1 MLQQSRIRSR
11 LALSAQET
19 PSAQTLE
26 SYVQNTFD
34 DNLCNKRELQ
44 WKSHGFVT
52 AALVVLEHSFV
63 ALRFPSW
70 LAHSLTF
77 SSPLCSQCPF
87 VRVLFFLLQIYFLK
101 LPEYEMNI
109 VKLHILCYFLNS
121 FQYIQVVGVKPLC
134 AHAPSCLW
142 TKKTSSISG

>member
-87 VRVLFFLLQIYFLK
+87 VRVLFFFSITNIFFKASRIWNEYSKITHFVLLPWFFPIYTSCWCK
-101 LPEYEMNI
+101 ATVRACSVLP
-109 VKLHILCYFLNS
+109 LN
-121 FQYIQVVGVKPLC
+121 QEDK
-134 AHAPSCLW
+134 
-142 TKKTSSISG
+142 